1 MHFFSKNLKSESCL
15 YDADLLFAVDTSF
28 SVASYFHE
36 ITNLISN
43 IMDSFEISSE
53 DTHIGYVIN
62 KNGHN
67 QITPLNKYNNTNDLK
82 RDLAAW
88 PTPRG
93 ISNVGL
99 LLKNAYQEFL
109 ANSRLE
115 FEKILLIFTDGFQ
128 RADSHKL
135 SQEYRSKLDA
145 FGVKVS

>member
-1 MHFFSKNLKSESCL
+1 MHFFSENLKSESCL
-15 YDADLLFAVDTSF
+15 YDVDLLFAVDTSF
-28 SVASYFHE
+28 SVASSFRQ
-36 ITNLISN
+36 ITNVIRN
-43 IMDSFEISSE
+43 IMGSFEISND
-53 DTHIGYVIN
+53 DTHVGYVIN

-88 PTPRG
+88 PVPRG

-115 FEKILLIFTDGFQ
+115 FGKILLIFTDGLQ

-135 SQEYRSKLDA
+135 SQEYINKLDA